1 MYYKE
6 YLFLLICMTTTLH
19 KIVFIFTSTNTK
31 QLEEDTNKVKM
42 IIKRNGEVVTGAV
55 CFKHQRQL
63 TAYIKFSSTLNRL
76 IVFKNHKSVKVQV
89 LTKP

>member
-1 MYYKE
+1 MN
-6 YLFLLICMTTTLH
+6 
-19 KIVFIFTSTNTK
+19 KIVFILSSTNTK

-76 IVFKNHKSVKVQV
+76 MAYKTHKSVKVQV

>member
-1 MYYKE
+1 MN
-6 YLFLLICMTTTLH
+6 
-19 KIVFIFTSTNTK
+19 KIVFILSSTNTK
-31 QLEEDTNKVKM
+31 KLEEDTNKVKM

-63 TAYIKFSSTLNRL
+63 TAYIKFSSTINRL
-76 IVFKNHKSVKVQV
+76 MVFKTHKSVKVQV

>member
-1 MYYKE
+1 MN
-6 YLFLLICMTTTLH
+6 
-19 KIVFIFTSTNTK
+19 KIVFILSSTNTK
-31 QLEEDTNKVKM
+31 KLEEDTNKVKM

-63 TAYIKFSSTLNRL
+63 TAYIKFSSTLDRL
-76 IVFKNHKSVKVQV
+76 MAYKTHKSVKVQV

>member
-1 MYYKE
+1 MN
-6 YLFLLICMTTTLH
+6 
-19 KIVFIFTSTNTK
+19 KIVFILSSTNTK
-31 QLEEDTNKVKM
+31 KLEEDTNKVKM

-76 IVFKNHKSVKVQV
+76 MVFKTHKSVKVQV
-89 LTKP
+89 LIKP

>member
-1 MYYKE
+1 MN
-6 YLFLLICMTTTLH
+6 
-19 KIVFIFTSTNTK
+19 KIVFILSSTNTK
-31 QLEEDTNKVKM
+31 KLEEDTNKVKM

-76 IVFKNHKSVKVQV
+76 MAYKTHKSVKVQV